1 VQCQKYWQRRGST
14 YALLFDKET
23 HYSVVEIRYEIPT
36 MSDKPKYAVIVTVE
50 GLGTNLVGCYG
61 GAIAPTKNL
70 DSFAC
75 RSIVFDQFWSD
86 TFRPIDILESMWT
99 GLHFA
104 VRSGN
109 SSFAESTILSESIL
123 ERAMLITDSITIIE
137 ESTRDDFGSVL
148 LIESQSDQSI
158 DGSES
163 GDLDNS
169 EYDLDGSNLEDN
181 DAEDDQ
187 PQFTRLFQAALG
199 KWATQLDEFPILW
212 IHSRGLNGTWDAPY
226 EYRCVMCD
234 EGDPEPP
241 FDMTPARLKMTD
253 DTDPDEVFGLAC
265 SLGAQSMVLDDAW
278 AMIEE
283 VLEELGIASDC
294 LQIFAG
300 VQGYPIGEHG
310 FVGHISEALYAETL
324 HLPLIVRPGD
334 QLDVGVRVPFMV
346 QPNSI
351 LMTIENWVNGDME
364 PREPTMDAARTDLAK
379 ETDALPA
386 ENWPIKNQLA
396 YSCYHGQVHVAVPAW
411 SCRWS
416 TDPMLVDSE
425 ENQRVELFAT
435 PDDRWQQNEV
445 SQRAQ
450 AILEELT
457 LHRDEWLHCC
467 LASGSTHTDGSTP
480 ESASIEWKPLSSEL
494 THPVR

>member
-1 VQCQKYWQRRGST
+1 
-14 YALLFDKET
+14 
-23 HYSVVEIRYEIPT
+23 
-36 MSDKPKYAVIVTVE
+36 MSDKPRYAVIVTVE

-75 RSIVFDQFWSD
+75 RSIVFDQFWAD
-86 TFRPIDILESMWT
+86 TYRPIDILESMWT
-99 GLHFA
+99 GVHFA
-104 VRSGN
+104 IRSGN
-109 SSFAESTILSESIL
+109 FAAKESGVDCESIL
-123 ERAMLITDSITIIE
+123 ERAMLITDSVAIIE

-148 LIESQSDQSI
+148 LIESQTDDSGDGSVSDEMDSI
-158 DGSES
+158 DLEKIDSES
-163 GDLDNS
+163 EDS
-169 EYDLDGSNLEDN
+169 E
-181 DAEDDQ
+181 DAQ
-187 PQFTRLFQAALG
+187 PQITRLFQAALG

-241 FDMTPARLKMTD
+241 FDMVPAQLEITE

-265 SLGAQSMVLDDAW
+265 SMGAQSMVLDDAW

-283 VLEELGIASDC
+283 VLEEIGVASDC
-294 LQIFAG
+294 LQILAG

-310 FVGHISEALYAETL
+310 VVGRLAEGLYAETL
-324 HLPLIVRPGD
+324 HLPLIVRPGN

-346 QPNSI
+346 QPNS
-351 LMTIENWVNGDME
+351 LLKTIENWLNEDSNATGIIDDGV
-364 PREPTMDAARTDLAK
+364 RTDLVK
-379 ETDALPA
+379 ETSTLPA
-386 ENWPIKNQLA
+386 ENWPMKNQLA
-396 YSCYHGQVHVAVPAW
+396 YSCYQGQVHVAVPAW

-416 TDPMLVDSE
+416 TEASLESDAV
-425 ENQRVELFAT
+425 QRVELFAT

-445 SQRAQ
+445 SQRAHS
-450 AILEELT
+450 IVDELT
-457 LHRDEWLHCC
+457 LHRNDWLSCS
-467 LASGSTHTDGSTP
+467 LSIGSSLVDDKAEDRSV
-480 ESASIEWKPLSSEL
+480 EWKALSSEL

>member
-1 VQCQKYWQRRGST
+1 
-14 YALLFDKET
+14 
-23 HYSVVEIRYEIPT
+23 
-36 MSDKPKYAVIVTVE
+36 MSNKPRYAVIVTVE

-75 RSIVFDQFWSD
+75 RSIVFDQFWAD
-86 TFRPIDILESMWT
+86 TYRPIDILESMWT
-99 GLHFA
+99 GVHFA
-104 VRSGN
+104 IRSANPGAKEPR
-109 SSFAESTILSESIL
+109 FDCESIL
-123 ERAMLITDSITIIE
+123 ERAMLITDSVDLVD

-148 LIESQSDQSI
+148 LIESPTDDSSDGLEGDDFDSI
-158 DGSES
+158 DLEKIDSEDEDEDS
-163 GDLDNS
+163 GD
-169 EYDLDGSNLEDN
+169 
-181 DAEDDQ
+181 AQ
-187 PQFTRLFQAALG
+187 PQITRLFQAALG
-199 KWATQLDEFPILW
+199 KWVTQLDEFPILW

-241 FDMTPARLKMTD
+241 FDMVPAQLKITE

-265 SLGAQSMVLDDAW
+265 SMGAQSMVLDDAW

-283 VLEELGIASDC
+283 VLEEIGVASDC
-294 LQIFAG
+294 LQILAG

-310 FVGHISEALYAETL
+310 FVGQIAEGLYAETL
-324 HLPLIVRPGD
+324 HLPLIVRPGN

-351 LMTIENWVNGDME
+351 LKTIENWLEHDTNTTCMVDDGV
-364 PREPTMDAARTDLAK
+364 RTDLER
-379 ETDALPA
+379 ETSTLPA
-386 ENWPIKNQLA
+386 ENWPMKNQLA
-396 YSCYHGQVHVAVPAW
+396 YSVYQSQVHVAVPAW

-416 TDPMLVDSE
+416 TKTRDESDAV
-425 ENQRVELFAT
+425 QRVELFAT

-445 SQRAQ
+445 SQRAH
-450 AILEELT
+450 AIVDELT
-457 LHRDEWLHCC
+457 LHRNEWLHCILSSGLS
-467 LASGSTHTDGSTP
+467 LADGAVENP
-480 ESASIEWKPLSSEL
+480 VIEWKPLSSEL

>member
-1 VQCQKYWQRRGST
+1 
-14 YALLFDKET
+14 
-23 HYSVVEIRYEIPT
+23 
-36 MSDKPKYAVIVTVE
+36 MSNKPRYAVIVTVE

-75 RSIVFDQFWSD
+75 RSIVFDQFWAD

-99 GLHFA
+99 GVHFA
-104 VRSGN
+104 IRNANPGTK
-109 SSFAESTILSESIL
+109 ESRFDCESIL
-123 ERAMLITDSITIIE
+123 ERAMLITDSVDLVD

-148 LIESQSDQSI
+148 LIESPTDDSSDGLEDDDFDSI
-158 DGSES
+158 DLEKIDSES
-163 GDLDNS
+163 
-169 EYDLDGSNLEDN
+169 ED
-181 DAEDDQ
+181 EDTQ
-187 PQFTRLFQAALG
+187 PQITRLFQAALG

-241 FDMTPARLKMTD
+241 FDMVPAQLKITE

-265 SLGAQSMVLDDAW
+265 SMGAQSMVLDDAW

-283 VLEELGIASDC
+283 VLEEIGVASDC
-294 LQIFAG
+294 LQILAG

-310 FVGHISEALYAETL
+310 FVGQIAEGLYAETL
-324 HLPLIVRPGD
+324 HLPLIVRPGN

-351 LMTIENWVNGDME
+351 LKTIENWLDHDTNTRCVADDGV
-364 PREPTMDAARTDLAK
+364 RTDLVR
-379 ETDALPA
+379 ETSTLPA
-386 ENWPIKNQLA
+386 ENWPMKNQLA
-396 YSCYHGQVHVAVPAW
+396 YSAYQSQVHVAVPAW

-416 TDPMLVDSE
+416 TETSDESDAV
-425 ENQRVELFAT
+425 QRVELFAT

-445 SQRAQ
+445 SQRAH
-450 AILEELT
+450 AIVDELT
-457 LHRDEWLHCC
+457 LHRNEWLHCSLSIGLS
-467 LASGSTHTDGSTP
+467 LADGTSEHP
-480 ESASIEWKPLSSEL
+480 SIEWKPLSSEL

>member
-1 VQCQKYWQRRGST
+1 
-14 YALLFDKET
+14 
-23 HYSVVEIRYEIPT
+23 
-36 MSDKPKYAVIVTVE
+36 MSNKPRYAVIVTVE

-75 RSIVFDQFWSD
+75 RSIVFDQFWAD
-86 TFRPIDILESMWT
+86 TFHPIDILESMWT
-99 GLHFA
+99 GSHFA
-104 VRSGN
+104 TRSAQSGTN
-109 SSFAESTILSESIL
+109 GAMFDCESIL
-123 ERAMLITDSITIIE
+123 ERAMLITDSVELIE

-148 LIESQSDQSI
+148 LIESQAEDSGDGFESDDFDSI
-158 DGSES
+158 DLEKVDSE
-163 GDLDNS
+163 N
-169 EYDLDGSNLEDN
+169 E
-181 DAEDDQ
+181 DAEDAQ

-226 EYRCVMCD
+226 EYRSVMCD

-241 FDMTPARLKMTD
+241 FDMIPAQLKITE

-265 SLGAQSMVLDDAW
+265 SMGAQSMVLDDAW

-283 VLEELGIASDC
+283 VLEELGVASEC
-294 LQIFAG
+294 LQILAG

-310 FVGHISEALYAETL
+310 FVGQLAEGLYAETL
-324 HLPLIVRPGD
+324 HLPLIVRPGN
-334 QLDVGVRVPFMV
+334 QLSVGVRVPFMV
-346 QPNSI
+346 QPNS
-351 LMTIENWVNGDME
+351 LLKTIESWLDE
-364 PREPTMDAARTDLAK
+364 DANSTVIVDDGVRTDLVK
-379 ETDALPA
+379 ETSTLPA

-396 YSCYHGQVHVAVPAW
+396 YSCHESQVHVAVPAW

-416 TDPMLVDSE
+416 VKRGLESDNV
-425 ENQRVELFAT
+425 QRVELFAT

-445 SQRAQ
+445 SQRAH
-450 AILEELT
+450 AIVEELSF
-457 LHRDEWLHCC
+457 HRNEWLQCS
-467 LASGSTHTDGSTP
+467 LSSGSSLAEGTVGNQ
-480 ESASIEWKPLSSEL
+480 SIEWKPLGREL

>member
-1 VQCQKYWQRRGST
+1 M
-14 YALLFDKET
+14 
-23 HYSVVEIRYEIPT
+23 IN
-36 MSDKPKYAVIVTVE
+36 KPRYAVIVTVE

-75 RSIVFDQFWSD
+75 RSIVFDQFWAD
-86 TFRPIDILESMWT
+86 TYRPIDILESMWT
-99 GLHFA
+99 GVHFA
-104 VRSGN
+104 IRSAN
-109 SSFAESTILSESIL
+109 SGANEISSDCESIL
-123 ERAMLITDSITIIE
+123 QHAMLITDSVDVIE

-148 LIESQSDQSI
+148 LIESQTDDSGEGSTSNELDSI
-158 DGSES
+158 DLESFDSE
-163 GDLDNS
+163 GEDS
-169 EYDLDGSNLEDN
+169 E
-181 DAEDDQ
+181 DAQ
-187 PQFTRLFQAALG
+187 PQITRLFQAALG

-241 FDMTPARLKMTD
+241 FDMVPAQLKISE

-265 SLGAQSMVLDDAW
+265 SMGAQSMVLDDAW

-283 VLEELGIASDC
+283 VLEEIGVASDC
-294 LQIFAG
+294 LQILAG
-300 VQGYPIGEHG
+300 IQGYPIGEHG
-310 FVGHISEALYAETL
+310 FVGQSAECLFAETL
-324 HLPLIVRPGD
+324 HLPLIVRPGN

-351 LMTIENWVNGDME
+351 LKTIANWLDEDTNASGILD
-364 PREPTMDAARTDLAK
+364 DGARTDLVK
-379 ETDALPA
+379 ETSTLPCD
-386 ENWPIKNQLA
+386 NWPMKNQLA
-396 YSCYHGQVHVAVPAW
+396 YSCYQDQVHVAVPAW

-416 TDPMLVDSE
+416 IETNAESDAF
-425 ENQRVELFAT
+425 QRVELFAT

-445 SQRAQ
+445 SQRAHS
-450 AILEELT
+450 IVDELT
-457 LHRDEWLHCC
+457 LHRNEWLRYSLSSELK
-467 LASGSTHTDGSTP
+467 LADGSVDP
-480 ESASIEWKPLSSEL
+480 SIEWKPLSSEL